1 MAIDTYL
8 DSVTSQHRDKP
19 KFIAWLSA
27 TLNKTDDVYN
37 CIKTFEDAFD
47 LDKAIGVQQ
56 DVLGRMIGTN
66 RVLNIETDTISPVME
81 NETYRLVQKAK
92 IAQNNWDGSIPKIYE
107 LWDNMFDNLKLQII
121 DNQDM
126 SMTAVIFGSIKEL
139 NELLIANGY
148 IVPKPSTVRLNY
160 IGKSDMDFKVYSS
173 MLLCSKTM
181 ATIDMIQPPPKPI
194 DFYLYSNMVM
204 VSKVSSTVEMEGMY
218 ISTTDLN
225 EYSKIILS
233 STTINTI

>member
-1 MAIDTYL
+1 MAIDNYL

-27 TLNKTDDVYN
+27 TLNKTDDIYT
-37 CIKTFEDAFD
+37 CINTFEDAFD
-47 LDKAIGVQQ
+47 IDKAIGVQQ

-66 RVLNIETDTISPVME
+66 RILNIETDTISPVLD

-126 SMTAVIFGSIKEL
+126 SMTAVIFGSINEL

-160 IGKSDMDFKVYSS
+160 IGKSDMEFKVYSS
-173 MLLCSKTM
+173 MLLCTKTI
-181 ATIDMIQPPPKPI
+181 ASIDMIQPPPKPI
-194 DFYLYSNMVM
+194 DFNLYSNMVM
-204 VSKVSSTVEMEGMY
+204 MSKTSSTVEMEGMY
-218 ISTTDLN
+218 ISATDMKG
-225 EYSKIILS
+225 YSKMIIS
-233 STTINTI
+233 STNTNTI